1 MGGTGLPWPIPVGAI
16 GVVIGVGVGG
26 GGAAFPGIVEVIKN
40 KLLSISDAMVIA
52 VSKKVFFI
60 VHLHTTSHPT
70 ACASAAAKRAQRAE
84 RVGCNRLL
92 ASAPFFKTLSSSCVS
107 VFDFYEAHAV
117 TQLYRSV
124 QRSTPLLLA
133 FTFCRVAHSRLRQTR
148 AFGFVNLPARCRVA
162 SHAPLC
168 RRSYA
173 QCHTA
178 QVVSRDVG
186 FRPAVPLPAVA
197 ILSHV
202 LLEQTRLFAFCKA

>member
-1 MGGTGLPWPIPVGAI
+1 MATSIRLFDTAALPTIFSPALCGL
-16 GVVIGVGVGG
+16 
-26 GGAAFPGIVEVIKN
+26 
-40 KLLSISDAMVIA
+40 
-52 VSKKVFFI
+52 
-60 VHLHTTSHPT
+60 T
-70 ACASAAAKRAQRAE
+70 ARASAAAKRAQRAK

-92 ASAPFFKTLSSSCVS
+92 ASAPFFKTLSRSCVS
-107 VFDFYEAHAV
+107 VLDFYEAHAV
-117 TQLYRSV
+117 TQPYRSV
-124 QRSTPLLLA
+124 QRSMPLRLA

-173 QCHTA
+173 ECHTA

-197 ILSHV
+197 ILSRV
-202 LLEQTRLFAFCKA
+202 LLEQTRLFAFRKA